1 MAVGNNIHDYNPL
14 QMQDAFAR
22 GTGTRINDVSP
33 TVKLVPMLGEYM
45 HRNYHG
51 RYHSK
56 PQSLRVLLRRA
67 YDEAL
72 EKFDVL
78 AMPTIPFTATRIPPA
93 DSPLGLAIDTAL
105 NMQANT
111 CSFDVSG
118 HPAFTVPCGRVNGL
132 PVGLMLV
139 GRHFEETTLIRLAS
153 AIEAGGDWTLN

>member
-1 MAVGNNIHDYNPL
+1 
-14 QMQDAFAR
+14 
-22 GTGTRINDVSP
+22 
-33 TVKLVPMLGEYM
+33 M

-56 PQSLRVLLRRA
+56 AQNLRVLVRRA
-67 YDEAL
+67 YDKAL

-78 AMPTIPFTATRIPPA
+78 AMPTIPFTATPIPPA
-93 DSPLGLAIDTAL
+93 DAPLGIAIDTAL

-132 PVGLMLV
+132 PVGLMMV
-139 GRHFEETTLIRLAS
+139 ARHFEETTLIQLAS
-153 AIEAGGDWTLN
+153 AIETRLDWKLN